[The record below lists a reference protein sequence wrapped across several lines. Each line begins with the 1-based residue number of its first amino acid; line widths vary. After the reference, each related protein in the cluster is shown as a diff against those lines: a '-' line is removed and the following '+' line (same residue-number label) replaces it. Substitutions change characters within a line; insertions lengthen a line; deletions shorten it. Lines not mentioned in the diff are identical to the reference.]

1 MFLLAALGGDPLLGF
16 GLPLHALGGDGGGKL
31 GIALAGQPGLRLFA
45 QGEIALRILGAADG
59 GIALGFELGDAD
71 FQGHP
76 VGRHRGIHG
85 GRLLGQAGD
94 GFVALAR
101 QFGDALFGLGRR
113 RGARLVGGVGRGVA
127 PLALHHGDALAV
139 FLFQP
144 LGIGRHHR
152 IDGGAHAVHLLGMLG
167 LEAGFGFRDQF
178 RLGVGIELDLAFGLG
193 NAPVRFRL
201 PLCALGG
208 KFEIGGL
215 LPEALRLDELVG
227 DADARLLFHGEHLLA
242 QFLLGLGDSDT
253 LLLGDLFRRCA
264 VAGGC
269 GCPLGLGGT
278 QALGFRGLPSC
289 LGGGQLLGNLAL
301 DDGGLLRLI
310 VLHLLFDQ
318 REAALGLRLPGDVSL
333 VEALLL
339 R

>member
-1 MFLLAALGGDPLLGF
+1 MARSRAASEQLDGLFLLAAFGGDTLLGF
-16 GLPLHALGGDGGGKL
+16 RLPFHALGGDRGREL
-31 GIALAGQPGLRLFA
+31 GIALAGNPALRLFA

-76 VGRHRGIHG
+76 VGRHRGFRG

-101 QFGDALFGLGRR
+101 QLGDALFGLGRR
-113 RGARLVGGVGRGVA
+113 GGARLVGGVGRGIA

-144 LGIGRHHR
+144 LRIGRHHR

-167 LEAGFGFRDQF
+167 LETGLDLRDQF

-193 NAPVRFRL
+193 DAPVRFRL
-201 PLCALGG
+201 PLSALGREL
-208 KFEIGGL
+208 EIGGF
-215 LPEALRLDELVG
+215 LPEALRLHQFVG

-242 QFLLGLGDSDT
+242 QFLLGLGDRHP
-253 LLLGDLFRRCA
+253 LLLGDLFRRR
-264 VAGGC
+264 AGAC
-269 GCPLGLGGT
+269 VW
-278 QALGFRGLPSC
+278 LPTRP
-289 LGGGQLLGNLAL
+289 GRRAGA
-301 DDGGLLRLI
+301 
-310 VLHLLFDQ
+310 
-318 REAALGLRLPGDVSL
+318 RLPRSSRPPRRRPASRQPG
-333 VEALLL
+333 A